1 VSEGV
6 MKVSA
11 AFTPA
16 EVCGAA
22 ATAGATW
29 FMAFLLVQRGR
40 QSGQVLVQRDVG
52 ATACLRQ

>member
-40 QSGQVLVQRDVG
+40 QSGPSVGATDVG
-52 ATACLRQ
+52 ATTCLRQ